1 MYEVINMFGELKK
14 WAIWI
19 NNNCVGTLY
28 AQDKDNAK
36 DLARINYAI
45 GDKDTLEV
53 EQVPNALRTK

>member
-1 MYEVINMFGELKK
+1 MFGELKR

-36 DLARINYAI
+36 DLARVNYAI
-45 GDKDTLEV
+45 GDKDILEV